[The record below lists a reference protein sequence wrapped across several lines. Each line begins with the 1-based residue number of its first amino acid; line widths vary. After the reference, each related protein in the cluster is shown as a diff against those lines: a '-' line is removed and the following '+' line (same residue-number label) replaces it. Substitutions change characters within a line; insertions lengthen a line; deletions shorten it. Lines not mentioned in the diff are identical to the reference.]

1 MTVLKKILHNRTV
14 LFGIKALLFILL
26 LELFVFNFRHFQ
38 SAGND
43 PIEDYQVQ
51 PASGLILQEDGSY
64 VLGEGDKYLEFTGI
78 DAKLST
84 MYIDVEIVG
93 STEEYQPIP
102 LYLSARDTSHENY
115 YWIPDR
121 QIWHAHEKSKY
132 LTYHLYGE
140 CKSLKITPALGE
152 GTQIRIFY
160 ELNPRIPM
168 FFSFGRVLVL
178 WLLSMF
184 VYVLRPSSGVYKVQF
199 LKMQKGRSISIV
211 SFFLVHMLLV
221 YFLVHINPFF
231 QGESAIN
238 QRQYQ
243 RLAESLS
250 QGEVAIMEE
259 PAQSLQNMENPYD
272 YDLRNQSVWGVG
284 EDYCWDHAYYEGKYY
299 VYFGVVPSALFYLPY
314 YKLMGEHLHNW
325 QAIFLGAGMFLAGMM
340 GIICQ
345 IIRRWFK
352 ETSVGVWYLLTELTV
367 LGSGFVYMCKRP
379 DLYTV
384 PIIMGLGFGLLG
396 VWCFLCSEKEG
407 TLNGWQLAL
416 GSLLLALVA
425 GCRPQLFLL
434 ILFPMLF
441 LVRYWTSLRYLKSG
455 EGIKSVA
462 AVAVP
467 MAVVAALLMIYNYA
481 RFGSPF
487 DFGAN
492 YNLTFNDMRYRG
504 FNVDRLPLGIWA
516 YLFAP
521 LKWTLMFPFAEANY
535 FSTQYLGVTISEAT
549 YGGLFA
555 VNLFVW
561 TGPALLVVGKH
572 VKKGMPYVTAWL
584 CMLIGFVII
593 CVDTEMSGILM
604 RYFNDFQIFFLL
616 AAVLSWLLIDER
628 VKSQS
633 LKKYLRMFLMVC
645 LLVTVV
651 YQCRIFFLDT
661 GEALVDLRKDLFSGL
676 KYQVM
681 FWL

>member
-1 MTVLKKILHNRTV
+1 MCRKLWTYKKINIIV
-14 LFGIKALLFILL
+14 LLFWII

-93 STEEYQPIP
+93 STEEYQPIT

-184 VYVLRPSSGVYKVQF
+184 VYVLRPSSGIYKVQF
-199 LKMQKGRSISIV
+199 LKMQKGKSIAIV

-340 GIICQ
+340 GIISQ

-384 PIIMGLGFGLLG
+384 PIIMGLGFLG
-396 VWCFLCSEKEG
+396 VWCFLCSERKELLRG
-407 TLNGWQLAL
+407 GSWHWAL
-416 GSLLLALVA
+416 Y
-425 GCRPQLFLL
+425 C
-434 ILFPMLF
+434 
-441 LVRYWTSLRYLKSG
+441 
-455 EGIKSVA
+455 
-462 AVAVP
+462 
-467 MAVVAALLMIYNYA
+467 
-481 RFGSPF
+481 
-487 DFGAN
+487 
-492 YNLTFNDMRYRG
+492 
-504 FNVDRLPLGIWA
+504 
-516 YLFAP
+516 
-521 LKWTLMFPFAEANY
+521 
-535 FSTQYLGVTISEAT
+535 
-549 YGGLFA
+549 
-555 VNLFVW
+555 
-561 TGPALLVVGKH
+561 
-572 VKKGMPYVTAWL
+572 
-584 CMLIGFVII
+584 
-593 CVDTEMSGILM
+593 
-604 RYFNDFQIFFLL
+604 
-616 AAVLSWLLIDER
+616 
-628 VKSQS
+628 
-633 LKKYLRMFLMVC
+633 
-645 LLVTVV
+645 
-651 YQCRIFFLDT
+651 
-661 GEALVDLRKDLFSGL
+661 
-676 KYQVM
+676 
-681 FWL
+681 